1 MNYPQI
7 HFKNA
12 NGESLDRDDD
22 GIPYIKEYGDYW
34 YVSLDEEWE
43 GGVTLLA
50 TPSIPLIRVADK
62 NYWELPEH
70 QRKKVKRRSGDLT
83 FVLTDAFGE
92 TIEDYSPVIL
102 RIYSANISEEQMEQ
116 MIADIGILALSTACC
131 VHRSIPVPL
140 GEGSGAES
148 QGQQWFAGYGILTT
162 ATALLQLAST
172 VQNNWEEIERKPL
185 KSAIAEV
192 GPVEINKSNLSPQTL
207 IRAKLEPGKRRVLG
221 VSRQESTQCLENEF
235 LCYILDVYLIELAR
249 GLASSLE
256 SLELDDCEDSI
267 VPSLNKKNNR
277 DSRIRSDRAFQ
288 EFIEISKQRI
298 ETARKQ
304 KLRIQ
309 GEINR
314 KVSQLRSCAI
324 WAKQARSSEFLQNV
338 VTPKDFDRESLRLIE
353 SPSYGPI
360 FSQYMES
367 RGGVFKALQ
376 KVLHLFEHIY
386 RGEVR
391 YTWEIYEI
399 WCVVKLYSGFILYA
413 NMKPL
418 ETDPSLFEAIEVN
431 EKGTL
436 TLVKNKPFVL
446 RIKGDKLLK
455 IGITYEPELKTETDG
470 LRTPDIV
477 LFTSLNHPKNREDNY
492 QSLHVFDAKY
502 RNYKQQGGHR
512 LIEDV
517 WTIAKER
524 YLDEFKS
531 CNSSF
536 ILHTDQKTDY
546 WGEVPFNQFITE
558 RFEEQ
563 PHELKEE
570 ADDYAEHTYGAISL
584 LPRQDKDRQI
594 KRILRLIL
602 QYHNRELSTTCLS
615 CGQKLKEEV
624 DIRASWKPNKMSEG
638 KLIDRVVNWKEG
650 NNVVGTG
657 IYCSCP
663 KCGEFWVV
671 HQCYGSHH
679 LLLKFK
685 DSFHR
690 HSKHPEF
697 KNRWMYICPVCG
709 SDPSLEDIYK

>member
-1 MNYPQI
+1 MKYPQI
-7 HFKNA
+7 HFKNVR
-12 NGESLDRDDD
+12 GESLDRDDD
-22 GIPYIKEYGDYW
+22 GIPYVKEYGDSW
-34 YVSLDEEWE
+34 YVGLDEEWE
-43 GGVTLLA
+43 GGITLLA
-50 TPSIPLIRVADK
+50 TPPISLIQIADA
-62 NYWELPEH
+62 NHWELPEDK
-70 QRKKVKRRSGDLT
+70 RKEVKRRSGDLT
-83 FVLTDAFGE
+83 FVLTDAFSDIIG
-92 TIEDYSPVIL
+92 DYSPVTL

-116 MIADIGILALSTACC
+116 IIADIGILALSTACC

-140 GEGSGAES
+140 GEGSGTES
-148 QGQQWFAGYGILTT
+148 WGQQWFAGYGILTT

-185 KSAIAEV
+185 KSVIAEV
-192 GPVEINKSNLSPQTL
+192 GSVEINKSNLSPQTL
-207 IRAKLEPGKRRVLG
+207 IRAKLEPSKRRVLG

-235 LCYILDVYLIELAR
+235 LCYILDVYLIELAS

-256 SLELDDCEDSI
+256 SLELDDYEDSI
-267 VPSLNKKNNR
+267 VPSLNKKNDR

-288 EFIEISKQRI
+288 EFIKISKQRI
-298 ETARKQ
+298 ETARQQ
-304 KLRIQ
+304 KLKIQ
-309 GEINR
+309 GEIQI
-314 KVSQLRSCAI
+314 KVSQLRDFAI
-324 WAKQARSSEFLQNV
+324 WAKQARSSGFLQNI

-367 RGGVFKALQ
+367 RGGVFEALQ

-391 YTWEIYEI
+391 PTWEIYEI
-399 WCVVKLYSGFILYA
+399 WCVVKLYSAFILYA

-418 ETDPSLFEAIEVN
+418 ETRTSLFESIEVN
-431 EKGTL
+431 EKGKF
-436 TLVKNKPFVL
+436 TLVKNEPFIL
-446 RIKGDKLLK
+446 QNNGENPLE
-455 IGITYEPELKTETDG
+455 IGIIYEPELKTQTGE
-470 LRTPDIV
+470 LRTPDIII
-477 LFTSLNHPKNREDNY
+477 FTFLNYNGQLNY
-492 QSLHVFDAKY
+492 QSFHLFDAKY
-502 RNYKQQGGHR
+502 RNYKQQGGYR

-517 WTIAKER
+517 LTIAKER
-524 YLDEFKS
+524 YLDEFES

-536 ILHTDQKTDY
+536 ILHTDQKIDY
-546 WGEVPFNQFITE
+546 WGEVPFNQFISE

-563 PHELKEE
+563 QHELKDEGN
-570 ADDYAEHTYGAISL
+570 DYAEHTYGAISL

-602 QYHNRELSTTCLS
+602 QYHNEELSTTCLS
-615 CGQKLKEEV
+615 CGKKLKEEV
-624 DIRASWKPNKMSEG
+624 DIRASWKPDNFSEEE
-638 KLIDRVVNWKEG
+638 LIDRVVNWEEG
-650 NNVVGTG
+650 DKIKGTG

-663 KCGEFWVV
+663 RCGEFWVL

-697 KNRWMYICPVCG
+697 KNSWMYICPVCG